1 MNLTAKTILF
11 SAALTLTMVANQA
24 NAYVRPNLVVQPIA
38 ETKDAQDLLLHADDN
53 GSTYL
58 YVEQQQGALLSVYDV
73 TDPAHTKL
81 VASVQ
86 IGAHGSYDFVSTI
99 GDSESIA
106 FRDGSG
112 SAVIDLHKAK
122 APKLAMIEGQ
132 VGNATELLGDSGY
145 LSSSFETAAP
155 ISSAATQPRMVQVV
169 ETAAAAPRLV
179 STVDKVT
186 RQVRRR
192 ETGTTFLLGENGV
205 TAIREINTE
214 RAYEEQLALWNS
226 AN

>member
-1 MNLTAKTILF
+1 MNLTAKATLF

-24 NAYVRPNLVVQPIA
+24 NAYVRQNLVVQPLA

-73 TDPAHTKL
+73 TDPAHPKL
-81 VASVQ
+81 AAAVQ
-86 IGAHGSYDFVSTI
+86 VGAHGSYDFVSTI
-99 GDSESIA
+99 GDSELIA

-192 ETGTTFLLGENGV
+192 ETGTAFLLGENGV